1 MKFNLSLENIN
12 YIKINYED
20 SDGVRHCAKVAIK
33 HLSSVDI
40 LACMK
45 YEKFVSIPFP
55 QDVTVNFACDSAL
68 YQAKTTLKYVDRDD
82 TYIFFTIK
90 LPDDIVYKQNREY
103 FRVKMDDSV
112 LLRFD
117 GLVIP
122 ARICDISAG
131 GIKVRLDE
139 SIQFPENIVIDI
151 LFKTGE
157 IKTKAKFIR
166 LDDEEEM
173 ITVSFEFENLSD
185 TNRDIISQKCI
196 QKQLE
201 DRRKALM

>member
-12 YIKINYED
+12 YIKINYEG
-20 SDGVRHCAKVAIK
+20 SDGVGHCAKAAIK
-33 HLSSVDI
+33 RLSSVDI

-45 YEKFVSIPFP
+45 YENFVSIPFP
-55 QDVTVNFACDSAL
+55 QEVTVNFACDNAL
-68 YQAKTTLKYVDRDD
+68 YQAKTILKFVDNDD

-117 GLVIP
+117 DIVIP
-122 ARICDISAG
+122 SRICDISAS
-131 GIKVRLDE
+131 GIKVKLDKI
-139 SIQFPENIVIDI
+139 IQFPENIMIDI

-166 LDDEEEM
+166 LDKGDEM
-173 ITVSFEFENLSD
+173 ITASFEFENLSD
-185 TNRDIISQKCI
+185 SNRDIIAQKCI